1 MIDVLLF
8 FSEFRIYQLENHFFE
23 KLTRYFLPVPS
34 TSGTNKKEKLISE
47 SKKNLRKMIVP

>member
-47 SKKNLRKMIVP
+47 STKILRKMIVP